1 VAGGVNDSRRYRQ
14 ERSNRRNRVRADVV
28 PRQQTDRWFDYLER
42 SFFQIVGG
50 SWHSAVAGGDRALA
64 DAPFYR
70 QSEQKKEAGV

>member
-1 VAGGVNDSRRYRQ
+1 MAGGVNDSRRYRK
-14 ERSNRRNRVRADVV
+14 ERSNRRNRVGADVV
-28 PRQQTDRWFDYLER
+28 PRQQTDRRLDYPER

-50 SWHSAVAGGDRALA
+50 SWHSAVAGGEQTLA